1 MRTVKP
7 FRLGSLTRPYKHRG
21 QCQLGI
27 ASLAMVS
34 MEESSQRLLPE
45 SALWKLFAQAAG
57 PSAILDAAIP
67 KLGGEFLVSGLAF
80 PRDGSDRTHS
90 AVSVN
95 LAGREK
101 RLSIFGDRYWMSGS
115 ASRPLPFDAMP
126 IDAAHAFGGAADM
139 RNPQGKGLDPVDVNG
154 LRLVPL
160 PNIETPGRQVAKPG
174 DRPEPAGF
182 GPVDIMDPSRARRAG
197 TYDDRWREF
206 DFPGFAE
213 DVDWHYFNIAPGD
226 QWLDVL
232 AADAPFELVG
242 LHPSRPVIRG
252 RLPDLHARCFVRR
265 RGSEALDEVAMRLT
279 TAWFIPHLERL
290 ILVYHGAA
298 DIAYDDGG
306 DVTDLMHAIERTGEP
321 RPAAHYA
328 EVLRL
333 RTAPRT
339 GGLAMLKE
347 SDLVPAGLY
356 VDEPEWGLAAN
367 PKRSPQLEEARLRHQ
382 VEMTHLDEKLGPYKA
397 DADTPAA
404 ARRPPRLPET
414 FDQLHD
420 FYLAHK
426 ADAELGADGSK
437 TSLIKRSRELRDALS
452 KVKQAGHMPG
462 SRLEGGPPRIDPP
475 PPEAQALYA
484 GGRPAPDMQSLAM
497 SGYLQTAHLRA
508 AAPRQVNGKREQVLE
523 AIRAGISLGKADLT
537 GADLSQ
543 LTLTDLDFE
552 GAQLEGADFSGATLT
567 GCRFRNAVLSRARF
581 AAATMAR
588 CHFDG
593 ANLGKSELSDLEAT
607 ECTFEG
613 AIFEQSRWNRVR
625 FKDCRFAHGRW
636 RSLRADGVEFAG
648 TGFVNCTFMQASMKA
663 MRWHSC
669 KLERTAF
676 VEADFEQ
683 CAFESCELAPVLF
696 RMLRK
701 CAPTRFSQ
709 SRLHQSFFSPECGFA
724 GSRFDGCQ
732 VSETSLRGLDLSGA
746 DFGDAVL
753 DGLDFSEAKLMRC
766 SFDRASAQEALFIR
780 ADLSG
785 ASLRAANLAQ
795 AIFKSARLNDA
806 CFDGASLYQSDLSMV
821 EANAGTSFDQALTT
835 WMNTKP
841 VLRAK

>member
-27 ASLAMVS
+27 ATLVMVS
-34 MEESSQRLLPE
+34 MEEASQRLLPE
-45 SALWKLFAQAAG
+45 SALWKLFAQTVG
-57 PSAILDAAIP
+57 SSTMLDAAIP
-67 KLGGEFLVSGLAF
+67 KLGGEFLVSGLAY
-80 PRDGSDRTHS
+80 PREGSERTQS

-95 LAGREK
+95 LGGREK
-101 RLSIFGDRYWMSGS
+101 RLSIFGDRYWMSGT

-126 IDAAHAFGGAADM
+126 IDGAHAFGGTSDV
-139 RNPQGKGLDPVDVNG
+139 RNPLGKGLDAVDVSG

-160 PNIETPGRQVAKPG
+160 PNIETPGRQVARPA
-174 DRPEPAGF
+174 DRPEPASF
-182 GPVDIMDPSRARRAG
+182 GPVDIMDPSRAGRAG
-197 TYDDRWREF
+197 TYDDHWREF
-206 DFPGFAE
+206 DFPGFAQ
-213 DVDWHYFNIAPGD
+213 DTDWHYFNIAPAD

-252 RLPDLHARCFVRR
+252 RLPGLNARCFVRR
-265 RGSEALDEVAMRLT
+265 RGSNALDEVAMRLT
-279 TAWFIPHLERL
+279 TVWFIPHAERM

-298 DIAYDDGG
+298 DVAYDDGG
-306 DVTDLMHAIERTGEP
+306 DVTDLMHAIERSDEP
-321 RPAAHYA
+321 RTAAHYA
-328 EVLRL
+328 DVLRL

-339 GGLAMLKE
+339 GGLAMLRE
-347 SDLVPAGLY
+347 SDLVPAGMY
-356 VDEPEWGLAAN
+356 VDEPEWGLSAS
-367 PKRSPQLEEARLRHQ
+367 PKRSPQLDEARRRHE
-382 VEMTHLDEKLGPYKA
+382 VEMAQLDEKLGPYKT
-397 DADTPAA
+397 DPDTPAA

-426 ADAELGADGSK
+426 ADAEIGADGAK

-452 KVKQAGHMPG
+452 KVKQAGHVPG
-462 SRLEGGPPRIDPP
+462 SRLEAGPPRVDPP

-484 GGRPAPDMQSLAM
+484 GGRPAPDMQALAM

-508 AAPRQVNGKREQVLE
+508 AAPREANAKREQVLE
-523 AIRAGISLGKADLT
+523 AIRAGASLGKADLT

-543 LTLTDLDFE
+543 LTLTGLDFE
-552 GAQLEGADFSGATLT
+552 GAQLEGADFTGATLA

-581 AAATMAR
+581 AGATMAQ

-593 ANLGKSELSDLEAT
+593 ANLGKSEFTDAAAT
-607 ECTFEG
+607 GCTFEST
-613 AIFEQSRWNRVR
+613 IFEQSRWRRAR
-625 FKDCRFAHGRW
+625 FKDCRFVHGRW
-636 RSLRADGVEFAG
+636 RSLRAEDVEFTA
-648 TGFVNCTFMQASMKA
+648 TSFVNCTFMQASMKA
-663 MRWHSC
+663 LRWHSC
-669 KLERTAF
+669 KLERTSF
-676 VEADFEQ
+676 VEAEFEQ
-683 CAFESCELAPVLF
+683 CAFEACELAPVLF

-701 CAPTRFSQ
+701 CEATGFSK

-732 VSETSLRGLDLSGA
+732 VSETSLRGLDLTAS
-746 DFGDAVL
+746 DFSDAVL
-753 DGLDFSEAKLMRC
+753 DGLDFSEARLMRC

-795 AIFKSARLNDA
+795 AIFKSAKLDDA
-806 CFDGASLYQSDLSMV
+806 CFDVASLYQSDFSMV
-821 EANAGTSFDQALTT
+821 ETNAGTSFDEALTT

-841 VLRAK
+841 AFRPK